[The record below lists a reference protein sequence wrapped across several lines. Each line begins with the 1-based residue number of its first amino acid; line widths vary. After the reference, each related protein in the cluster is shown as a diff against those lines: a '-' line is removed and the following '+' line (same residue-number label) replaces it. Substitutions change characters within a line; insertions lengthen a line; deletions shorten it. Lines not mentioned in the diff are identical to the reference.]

1 MKKLI
6 ILLVTSFLLVTVVYG
21 EVHNLGIIPKPLYA
35 KQSNEFFKFNIN
47 TKIYQQP
54 NSKYD
59 LSNES
64 SFFSNL
70 FLNSAGFRLERSTKK
85 PKSNYIEFVIDNSL
99 NEFDYILNVKNS
111 SIKITANSE
120 QNIFW
125 GLQSLR
131 QLLPAE
137 IESPVKVN
145 NVDWN
150 VPTVL
155 IKDKARFDYRGL
167 MLDVGRHFYKIDEV
181 KSIIDLMSKYK
192 MNVFHWHLTD
202 DQGWRIEIK
211 KYPLLTEIGSRRRE
225 TCIGK
230 VTSKTLPKDR
240 NFDCTPHEGYYTQ
253 EEIKEVVR
261 YAKDR
266 HVKIIPEIEMP
277 GHALG
282 ALASYPQF
290 GCTGGPYEVAT
301 MWGVFNDVY
310 CPKEETFNFLEDVLS
325 EVIELF
331 PGEYIHIGGDE
342 CPKVRWKN
350 CIHCQNKIKEN
361 GLKDEHEL
369 QSYFIKRIENFLNQK
384 GKKIIGW
391 DEIIEGGLAPNATV
405 MSWRGVDNGIVAA
418 KMGNDVIM
426 TPRQFCYFD
435 YYQSK
440 DTTEPFAI
448 GGFVPVSKVYSYN
461 PVSNDLTVE
470 EAKHIL
476 GVQAN
481 LWTEHISTFKQV
493 QYMLIPRLLAMAEV
507 QWTDEKIKSYPD
519 FLKRA
524 EMHKNRFD
532 YWNYNYA
539 DHIFSK

>member
-1 MKKLI
+1 MKRLI
-6 ILLVTSFLLVTVVYG
+6 ILLVTFCLLVTVVYG
-21 EVHNLGIIPKPLYA
+21 EIHNFGIIPKPLYI
-35 KQSNEFFKFNIN
+35 KQGNDFFKFNIN
-47 TKIYQQP
+47 TKIYVQP
-54 NSKYD
+54 NSEYD
-59 LSNES
+59 LSTES
-64 SFFSNL
+64 TFFSNL
-70 FLNSAGFRLERSTKK
+70 FLNSAGFSLESSLKK
-85 PKSNYIEFVIDNSL
+85 PRSNYVEFIIDNSL
-99 NEFDYILNVKNS
+99 DDFDYILNVKSS

-120 QNIFW
+120 QNLFW

-131 QLLPAE
+131 QLLPVE
-137 IESPVKVN
+137 IESSGKIN
-145 NVDWN
+145 NIEWN

-155 IKDKARFDYRGL
+155 IKDKARFNYRGL
-167 MLDVGRHFYKIDEV
+167 MLDVGRHFYKVDEV

-192 MNVFHWHLTD
+192 MNVFHWHLTE

-211 KYPLLTEIGSRRRE
+211 RYPLLTEIGSRRRE

-230 VTSKTLPKDR
+230 VTHKTHPKDR
-240 NFDCTPHEGYYTQ
+240 NFDCIPHDGYYTQ

-277 GHALG
+277 GHALA
-282 ALASYPQF
+282 ALASYPHL

-310 CPKEETFNFLEDVLS
+310 CPKEETFKFIEDILS
-325 EVIELF
+325 EIIELF
-331 PGEYIHIGGDE
+331 PSEYIHIGGDE

-369 QSYFIKRIENFLNQK
+369 QSYFIKRIENFLNQR

-405 MSWRGVDNGIVAA
+405 MSWRGVDNGVAAA

-461 PVSNDLTVE
+461 PVSSDLTAE

-493 QYMLIPRLLAMAEV
+493 QYMLLPRLLAMAEV
-507 QWTDEKIKSYPD
+507 QWTDEKNKSYPD

-524 EMHKNRFD
+524 KIHKYRLD
-532 YWNYNYA
+532 YLNYYYA
-539 DHIFSK
+539 GHIFSN